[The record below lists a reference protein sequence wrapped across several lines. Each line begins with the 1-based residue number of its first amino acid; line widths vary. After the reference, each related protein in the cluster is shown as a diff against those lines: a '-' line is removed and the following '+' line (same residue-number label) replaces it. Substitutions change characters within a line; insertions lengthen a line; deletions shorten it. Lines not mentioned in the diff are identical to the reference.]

1 MEGAMI
7 SDTIS
12 AVLSHVDLVN
22 RDALYQP
29 LTQEG
34 RICGIGVKLS
44 LVHCPPLHVKAD
56 HYTYINIIESI
67 ECGSPAER
75 AGLRSD
81 DIIVQVDEQQI
92 DCGSSFFLPEEL
104 TEMIRGVEGTS
115 VVVVVEREGQR
126 IKYELLR
133 EPITVPEDKTPETPS
148 ASPMKAPMQVTP

>member
-1 MEGAMI
+1 MI

-44 LVHCPPLHVKAD
+44 LVHDPPLHVKAE
-56 HYTYINIIESI
+56 HYSYINIIESI
-67 ECGSPAER
+67 ERSSPAER
-75 AGLRSD
+75 AGLRRD
-81 DIIVQVDEQQI
+81 DIIVQVDETQI
-92 DCGSSFFLPEEL
+92 DCGSSFFLPEEI

-115 VVVVVEREGQR
+115 VVVVVEREGHR
-126 IKYELLR
+126 IKYDLLR
-133 EPITVPEDKTPETPS
+133 QPISVPEDKLPETPN
-148 ASPMKAPMQVTP
+148 ASPARKAPLQVTP

>member
-1 MEGAMI
+1 MLQ
-7 SDTIS
+7 DTIS

-67 ECGSPAER
+67 ERNSPAER
-75 AGLRSD
+75 AGLRRD
-81 DIIVQVDEQQI
+81 DIICQVDETQV

-104 TEMIRGVEGTS
+104 TQMIRGVEGTRF
-115 VVVVVEREGQR
+115 VLIVEREGQL
-126 IKYELLR
+126 IKYCDLLR
-133 EPITVPEDKTPETPS
+133 EPIIVPEDKLPETPN
-148 ASPMKAPMQVTP
+148 ASPSKAPMQVTP